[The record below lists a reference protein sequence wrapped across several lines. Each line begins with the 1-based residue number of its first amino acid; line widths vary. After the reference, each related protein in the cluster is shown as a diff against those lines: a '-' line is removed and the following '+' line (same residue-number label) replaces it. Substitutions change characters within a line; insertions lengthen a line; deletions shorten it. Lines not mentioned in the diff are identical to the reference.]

1 MILIENP
8 EVYGWE
14 ASIRSMRNAMNSWSK
29 IDSYWTHIEDPETE
43 QTAKFQF
50 FAGENDLALM
60 KKLSHAGNDHA
71 KFLRMI
77 TVTVDITAP
86 LYWLKEMDTYKI
98 GTVCNSCST
107 MHKIHAKEFTLD
119 DFSHEHLGKEEL
131 DVLEAV
137 IYALNWNREKFLV
150 TNDKTYW
157 WHMIQL
163 LPSSYNQRR
172 TYQLNYQVLKSMWP
186 NRHAHKLDEWV
197 EFMKWAETLPYFKE
211 ICIDPIEDKYPSRK
225 I

>member
-1 MILIENP
+1 MIKIEHP
-8 EVYGWE
+8 EVYGFE
-14 ASIRSMRNAMNSWSK
+14 AAIRGMRNPMNSHDKS
-29 IDSYWTHIEDPETE
+29 DSYWTHIEDPETE

-50 FAGENDLALM
+50 FVGENDLALM

-86 LYWLKEMDTYKI
+86 LYWFKEMSTYKI

-107 MHKIHAKEFTLD
+107 MHKIHAKELTID

-137 IYALNWNREKFLV
+137 IYALNWNRKKFLE

-211 ICIDPIEDKYPSRK
+211 ICIDPIEDK
-225 I
+225 

>member
-50 FAGENDLALM
+50 FVGENDLALM
-60 KKLSHAGNDHA
+60 KKLAHAGNDHA

-107 MHKIHAKEFTLD
+107 MHKIHAKELTVD

-137 IYALNWNREKFLV
+137 IYALNWNRKKFLE

-157 WHMIQL
+157 HRMIQM

-172 TYQLNYQVLKSMWP
+172 TYQLNYQVLKSMY
-186 NRHAHKLDEWV
+186 HARKNHRLDEWV
-197 EFMKWAETLPYFKE
+197 EFTDFVSTLPYAKE
-211 ICIDPIEDKYPSRK
+211 LICID
-225 I
+225 